1 MNKSTIEAGLP
12 EQVTVNEQKADNIP
26 SAQVSANAM
35 LAGVIGYDTSNQPI
49 IPSRNKLT
57 VKTNAHP
64 NCDGTA
70 LGWIE
75 GCSLNICWSNENG
88 KFDKKKADE
97 LVRSY
102 NAR

>member
-1 MNKSTIEAGLP
+1 MQTVETTTSSPNST
-12 EQVTVNEQKADNIP
+12 
-26 SAQVSANAM
+26 NAV
-35 LAGVIGYDTSNQPI
+35 LEGVIGYDTSNQPI
-49 IPSRNKLT
+49 IPVRKKLS

-64 NCDGTA
+64 NCDGTSW
-70 LGWIE
+70 GWIE
-75 GCSLNICWSNENG
+75 GCSLNICWSNENS